1 MSVHIKPYPAGC
13 SRLQAH
19 AHAIRWL
26 LLTGVMVAGF
36 IRPLCSAQ
44 AQVSGDDLRLS
55 GAAFADPNTPAFGL
69 AYRGSVRAQLGAALP
84 LWVSPDQFGAIVML
98 NPFLELHEPEHSPQV
113 LPSEYWRARVSLAG
127 GLFWAGDQTLYL
139 IALALEHESDHETAH
154 AYSQP
159 GFLAQNALALP
170 MLGNFQLGELL
181 LRVAPILRLYVLSC
195 TRDRST
201 CKNFAGDSAF
211 GAQLDVA
218 LEAPGF
224 ALVELV
230 PFVSAS
236 GFGILSHAA
245 VRGESHLEA
254 HLGLL
259 HTSRFLLMQLYA
271 IGYFGNDVGIT
282 RADRVVQFGIG
293 TRLSL

>member
-13 SRLQAH
+13 SRWS
-19 AHAIRWL
+19 AIRWL
-26 LLTGVMVAGF
+26 LLTGAMLAGF
-36 IRPLCSAQ
+36 IRPPCSTRAQ
-44 AQVSGDDLRLS
+44 ASGDDLRRS
-55 GAAFADPNTPAFGL
+55 GAAFADPNAPAFGL
-69 AYRGSVRAQLGAALP
+69 SYRGSVRAQLGAALP
-84 LWVSPDQFGAIVML
+84 LWVSPDRFGGFVL
-98 NPFLELHEPEHSPQV
+98 LSPFVELHEPEHSPQV
-113 LPSEYWRARVSLAG
+113 LPSEYWRARAALAG
-127 GLFWAGDQTLYL
+127 GVFWAGDQSLYTL
-139 IALALEHESDHETAH
+139 ALALEHESDHETAH

-170 MLGNFQLGELL
+170 ASSHVAWADVL
-181 LRVAPILRLYVLSC
+181 LRVAPTLRVYVLSC

-201 CKNFAGDSAF
+201 CKNFAGDSSF

-236 GFGILSHAA
+236 GFGVLSHAA

-271 IGYFGNDVGIT
+271 VGYFGNDVGIT
-282 RADRVVQFGIG
+282 RANRVVQFGVG